1 MTEPED
7 EDETPI
13 GPEIPSASDPKSI
26 AKRVRKSKLD
36 TDNRRA
42 FWIRTMDDPT
52 GRLVVWEILTDLGTF
67 EDRFAATPA
76 GFPDQAARDFF
87 AGQKSYGQRLYRTLM
102 VATPARI
109 IEMHQEHDAAFAVP
123 RAPRRKLTDG

>member
-1 MTEPED
+1 MSEPED
-7 EDETPI
+7 EDGPP
-13 GPEIPSASDPKSI
+13 GPEIPNAADPTSI
-26 AKRVRKSKLD
+26 AKRTRKGKLEA
-36 TDNRRA
+36 DNRSA

-76 GFPDQAARDFF
+76 GFPDQAARDFY

-109 IEMHQEHDAAFAVP
+109 IEMHQEHDAAFQIHRPP
-123 RAPRRKLTDG
+123 RKKLTDG